1 MLWRIIL
8 SAETGLRKI
17 ALIVLALVVL
27 ASLAGGG
34 FAVYMFVFAPKKEA
48 ETAAVDPHDPPPE
61 APVKRPAFIPLEP
74 FSVYIQPEGQA
85 PREVMVIL
93 HLEVPPDNV
102 PQVNEKMHLLRD
114 RYIRELLRGD
124 PIPVPSRFSNK
135 DLFLLR
141 DRLRGPTE
149 EVMGKGVVTQ
159 VLLLNIITQLK

>member
-1 MLWRIIL
+1 MRKIIL
-8 SAETGLRKI
+8 I
-17 ALIVLALVVL
+17 VVALIVL

-34 FAVYMFVFAPKKEA
+34 FAVYMFVFAPKKQEQA
-48 ETAAVDPHDPPPE
+48 EHIDPSDPPPE

-74 FSVYIQPEGQA
+74 FSVYIVPEGQK

-102 PQVNEKMHLLRD
+102 PMVNEKMHILRD
-114 RYIRELLRGD
+114 RYIRELLKGD
-124 PIPVPSRFSNK
+124 PIPVPARFSSK

-141 DRLRGPTE
+141 DRLREPTDE
-149 EVMGKGVVTQ
+149 ILGKGVVTQ